1 MFVLCLLGHIFRTRI
16 TNVQNFFRIFLWICK
31 NKFYFCTVERDI
43 ELWCNGN
50 TTDSGPVIPG
60 SNPGSSTR
68 KDGQRPSF
76 FFVVGKSGFFYNYY
90 ASYGAF
96 FVSGS
101 KPLLL
106 KGGVGEDCQ
115 GLSAKGFASRRDAW
129 RWLWRRELATTR
141 AVGSLRDAFPL
152 PAGGIKSSLYKGR
165 I

>member
-1 MFVLCLLGHIFRTRI
+1 MFVHCLSGRIFRTRI

-76 FFVVGKSGFFYNYY
+76 FCCREVRLLLQLLREPWGFFL
-90 ASYGAF
+90 
-96 FVSGS
+96 SGS

-152 PAGGIKSSLYKGR
+152 PAVGVKSSLYKG
-165 I
+165 